1 MKMYQVV
8 AGHADAMV
16 YFGNRCSK
24 WDTCAGEAL
33 VDALGGR
40 TSDLKGNKVV
50 YNPNSEHYYNDN
62 SIISTLDNR
71 HRDRIMNA
79 INNHRF

>member
-1 MKMYQVV
+1 MYQVV

-33 VDALGGR
+33 VEALGGR
-40 TSDLKGNKVV
+40 TSDIVGRRVE
-50 YNPNSEHYYNDN
+50 YDPSMDHYYNEN
-62 SIISTLDNR
+62 SVVSTLDER
-71 HRDRIMNA
+71 HRDRIMHA
-79 INNHRF
+79 INNHRFH